1 MTQSMI
7 HSFIRAIVFASL
19 ALALLLGSMAQAK
32 DYQSVEWIDLL
43 PPEDLEALSNPPSN
57 LAGLTDE
64 EASIDD
70 FASSVGQAIANSVSP
85 FEQEQSPYYQALSS
99 AKVIESFNGKDVRI
113 PGFIVPIEFD
123 NDQRVTE
130 FFLVP
135 YFGACIHYP
144 PPPPNQI
151 IYTKYPKG
159 IELEALYDPFWI
171 EGKITTSLLENE
183 LATSAYALDADDITI
198 YQYEEE

>member
-1 MTQSMI
+1 MI
-7 HSFIRAIVFASL
+7 QLMIRVTSL
-19 ALALLLGSMAQAK
+19 TVLTMALLISAAIEAK
-32 DYQSVEWIDLL
+32 TYQQVEWIDLL
-43 PPEDLEALSNPPSN
+43 PPEDLEALSNPPAY

-70 FASSVGQAIANSVSP
+70 FANSIGPAIADSVSP
-85 FEQEQSPYYQALSS
+85 FEEQSSPYYEALSS
-99 AKVIESFNGKDVRI
+99 VKVMEEFNGKDVRI
-113 PGFIVPIEFD
+113 PGFIVPVEFD
-123 NDQRVTE
+123 DDQRVTE

-159 IELEALYDPFWI
+159 ITLDALYDPFWI
-171 EGKITTSLLENE
+171 EGKITTSLIENE
-183 LATSAYALDADDITI
+183 MATSAYAMDAADITI
-198 YQYEEE
+198 YKYEQ